1 MERVLIALQF
11 IIKVCQMVDTQMWR
25 RGSDT
30 HVQNLMTHQTM
41 LALGRWWSCYFV
53 VLVHL
58 YFMQSRPKQSASLFN
73 DVDTRGQPWWSCKS
87 EAARNG
93 LNRFHIDEDN
103 DYGDEDDEGDDND
116 VWIKRSDRKGGIPQ
130 LPILLLPSSSAQYR
144 QPIICIDRIITVFAI
159 INIVIILL
167 INIEKSSPSSPPV
180 WSLWSLLFLLSKYM
194 QLSTSI
200 IIHALDEQYSHL
212 VLMVIVNGG
221 CVLLPMT
228 TVIRMICTSIIWY
241 S

>member
-87 EAARNG
+87 VAARNE
-93 LNRFHIDEDN
+93 LNRLHIDEDN

-144 QPIICIDRIITVFAI
+144 QPIICIDRIITVFVI

-167 INIEKSSPSSPPV
+167 HQHRQNHRHHHHRHHYHFDQQCIHNIYSCRLVSCVKI
-180 WSLWSLLFLLSKYM
+180 YAA
-194 QLSTSI
+194 
-200 IIHALDEQYSHL
+200 IHRQHY
-212 VLMVIVNGG
+212 
-221 CVLLPMT
+221 T
-228 TVIRMICTSIIWY
+228 
-241 S
+241 